1 MPKQRVAIHRC
12 KNRRVPEFIYGQGAF
27 TQSVRR
33 LVSQGLEDNKP
44 ASNGPTFALATGDG
58 GRAREPE
65 YSGVLGLEGGSGG
78 TAPALT
84 ALAHRQSGKS
94 DGWRTTPSS
103 PQGRRAG
110 RDDHIVEKTLVGIKG
125 EKTGPDAERVIADD
139 LVPLVR
145 PVTATEARGHG
156 HHR

>member
-1 MPKQRVAIHRC
+1 MARPSLLPPATEDEHVNLSIQEYLDWKAEAEELHLRSQRWPIV
-12 KNRRVPEFIYGQGAF
+12 NPG
-27 TQSVRR
+27 
-33 LVSQGLEDNKP
+33 N
-44 ASNGPTFALATGDG
+44 PTAG
-58 GRAREPE
+58 GRPR
-65 YSGVLGLEGGSGG
+65 VL
-78 TAPALT
+78 
-84 ALAHRQSGKS
+84 
-94 DGWRTTPSS
+94 